1 MKTPDINAIAEN
13 ARLIVCGYAFSE
25 DENHFVRAV
34 SLHTPHHVLV
44 MDKDGETVET
54 NMDDIEISIVRKYWD
69 RNRQLWEEAYA

>member
-1 MKTPDINAIAEN
+1 MKKTEIDTIAEN

-25 DENHFVRAV
+25 TDNGFIRAV
-34 SLHTPHHVLV
+34 SLHAPYHVIV

-69 RNRQLWEEAYA
+69 RNKQLWEEAYA